1 MRGRIRKEAVMAV
14 AVVVLVSCG
23 PHSVPLTEEFK
34 DQLAEWSAGRA
45 LKEGLERQK
54 GAADMTDRRGTQTL
68 EPGASIWV
76 QSGKSRIVKLDAP
89 VKRVS
94 IANPELAGIVVLNPT
109 TLMINGK
116 ELPKERHVT
125 TGGVTQTSSK
135 TVRGTTLTAPPVV
148 GETTLV
154 VWDRNGATD
163 SHTIFVADFIDEQVM
178 LEVTVAEVNRTSLEQ
193 HGVDFLSSSTDFSS
207 NFFMGGG
214 RGPVDSTSFT
224 PGTRIVPLDGGGSAL
239 LPSDPGILPLT
250 TLEERPTFAFRLPNE
265 DITAFIQIL
274 QGEGLATILAQ
285 PKILALSG
293 QQAVFQVGGEI
304 PIRIVSSFIAEVE
317 FKPFGTLVNFMPRI
331 SEEGDI
337 ILTVTPEVS
346 QPDFNSPVEGIP
358 TFRTRRASTSARL
371 RDGETLVIGGLLQ
384 TARIEEVRGV
394 PYLQDIPWV
403 GYFFR
408 QTEYQDEVTELM
420 VIVTPHIVSPIPA
433 GETLEL
439 PTDRA
444 PLTNEEVR
452 TKPDPAKATRPRLP
466 GMGTGPT
473 LPGMP

>member
-1 MRGRIRKEAVMAV
+1 MRGRNRKEALVAV
-14 AVVVLVSCG
+14 AVTVLVSCG
-23 PHSVPLTEEFK
+23 PHSVPLTDEFK
-34 DQLAEWSAGRA
+34 DQIAEWSAGRA

-54 GAADMTDRRGTQTL
+54 GAADMTDRRTQVL
-68 EPGASIWV
+68 EPGAPLWV
-76 QSGKSRIVKLDAP
+76 QSGKSRIVKLNSP

-94 IANPELAGIVVLNPT
+94 IADPELAGIVVLNPT

-116 ELPKERHVT
+116 TLPKDR
-125 TGGVTQTSSK
+125 TSSD
-135 TVRGTTLTAPPVV
+135 TGVSISTSQTIRGSTLTSPPEV

-154 VWDRNGATD
+154 VWDRNGVTD
-163 SHTIFVADFIDEQVM
+163 SHTIFVAGFIDEQVM
-178 LEVTVAEVNRTSLEQ
+178 LEVTVAEISRTSLEQ
-193 HGVDFLSSSTDFSS
+193 HGVDFLSSSDTFSS
-207 NFFMGGG
+207 AFFMGGG
-214 RGPVDSTSFT
+214 RGVTDGTSFV
-224 PGTRIVPLDGGGSAL
+224 PGSTILPSDGGGGI
-239 LPSDPGILPLT
+239 LPLDRGILPLT
-250 TLEERPTFAFRLPNE
+250 TTDERPNFAFRLPNE

-274 QGEGLATILAQ
+274 QEEGMATILAQ

-304 PIRIVSSFIAEVE
+304 PIRIVSSFIAQVE
-317 FKPFGTLVNFMPRI
+317 FKPFGTLVNFIPRI

-371 RDGETLVIGGLLQ
+371 KDGETLVIGGLLQ
-384 TARIEEVRGV
+384 TNRIENVRGV
-394 PYLQDIPWV
+394 PYLQDLPVV

-408 QTEYQDEVTELM
+408 QTDYLDEVTELM

-433 GETLEL
+433 GETLDL
-439 PTDRA
+439 PTDRT
-444 PLTNEEVR
+444 PLTNEEIR

-466 GMGTGPT
+466 GIGTGPT

>member
-1 MRGRIRKEAVMAV
+1 MRGRIRKEALVAAAMMGAV
-14 AVVVLVSCG
+14 GCG
-23 PHSVPLTEEFK
+23 PHSAPLTDQFR
-34 DQLAEWSAGRA
+34 DQLADWSAGRA
-45 LKEGLERQK
+45 LREGIERQK
-54 GAADMTDRRGTQTL
+54 GAADMNDRRGTQVL
-68 EPGASIWV
+68 EPGAPIWV

-94 IANPELAGIVVLNPT
+94 IANPDLAGIVVLNPT

-116 ELPKERHVT
+116 DLPRERGGLESSGVAITAAT
-125 TGGVTQTSSK
+125 TIRSG
-135 TVRGTTLTAPPVV
+135 TLTPPPRV

-154 VWDRNGATD
+154 VWDRNGQTD
-163 SHTIFVADFIDEQVM
+163 AHSIFVADFIDEQVM
-178 LEVTVAEVNRTSLEQ
+178 LEVTVAEVNRTTLEQ
-193 HGVDFLSSSTDFSS
+193 HGIDFLSSSTEFSS

-214 RGPVDSTSFT
+214 RLTDGTSFL
-224 PGTRIVPLDGGGSAL
+224 PGSRIVPIENGGVTL
-239 LPSDPGILPLT
+239 LPSDPSILPLT
-250 TLEERPTFAFRLPNE
+250 TTGDSPTFAFRLPNE

-274 QGEGLATILAQ
+274 QAEGLASILAQ

-317 FKPFGTLVNFMPRI
+317 FKPFGTLVNFVPRI

-384 TARIEEVRGV
+384 TNRVEEVRGV
-394 PYLQDIPWV
+394 PYLQDIPWA

-408 QTEYQDEVTELM
+408 QTSYTDEVTELM

-439 PTDRA
+439 PTDRT

-452 TKPDPAKATRPRLP
+452 TKPEAAEATRPRLP
-466 GMGTGPT
+466 GLGTGPT